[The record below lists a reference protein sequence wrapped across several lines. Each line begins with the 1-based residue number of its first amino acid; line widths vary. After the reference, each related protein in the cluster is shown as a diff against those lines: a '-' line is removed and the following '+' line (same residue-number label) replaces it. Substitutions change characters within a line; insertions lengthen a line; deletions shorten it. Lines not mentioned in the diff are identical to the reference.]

1 MPATSEAL
9 GEAMPQGKASGVE
22 DNSLL
27 RVRHTNPYCHCLLQK
42 TLRYI
47 SRDQAGRHEAPF
59 LKPMC
64 TGKWPLCSGLLHML
78 TPAYRLLFESPC
90 SFGGHL
96 IGSSVSPW
104 SSSTCQTQ
112 V

>member
-1 MPATSEAL
+1 MS
-9 GEAMPQGKASGVE
+9 QGKASGAE
-22 DNSLL
+22 DNSLSG
-27 RVRHTNPYCHCLLQK
+27 VTHTNPYCCCLLQK
-42 TLRYI
+42 TLRCI
-47 SRDQAGRHEAPF
+47 SRDLAGRHEAPF

-64 TGKWPLCSGLLHML
+64 TGKWPLCSELPHTL
-78 TPAYRLLFESPC
+78 TLACRLLCECPC
-90 SFGGHL
+90 SFGGLL